1 MLINN
6 YDFFVDIIN
15 YSSITKLFISHSY
28 FGIKSN
34 DERLIDNKID
44 TTLLCYVSQ
53 QKGIIKY
60 IEKDK
65 INKEHIN
72 KWKVITTR
80 YAFDANS
87 GFGNMFIGKP
97 NEICNKSYIFFQVET
112 EEEAKSLLSYMKCK
126 LPNYMLSLQKTTPF
140 ISKI

>member
-34 DERLIDNKID
+34 DERLIDNKSD

-53 QKGIIKY
+53 QKGF
-60 IEKDK
+60 
-65 INKEHIN
+65 
-72 KWKVITTR
+72 IT
-80 YAFDANS
+80 
-87 GFGNMFIGKP
+87 P
-97 NEICNKSYIFFQVET
+97 LEI
-112 EEEAKSLLSYMKCK
+112 
-126 LPNYMLSLQKTTPF
+126 
-140 ISKI
+140 